1 MTVSTTDARIPI
13 LTSIVN
19 NLSRQITQTN
29 SLEVRDAIIKDVAWY
44 QMYRADVIQA
54 QNNHVTVQDNGTT
67 I

>member
-19 NLSRQITQTN
+19 NLSRQITETN

-54 QNNHVTVQDNGTT
+54 QNNHVTVQDNGTM